1 MKILIA
7 PNAFK
12 GSLAAIEAARAIES
26 GLKRIKGNFEIEV
39 LPVADGGDG
48 LVEAFLSAKIAGRR
62 RARVS
67 DPLGRRIVAGFAY
80 MREKKTAVVEM
91 ALASGLALLKDGERN
106 PMMATSRG
114 TGELILHAVRA
125 GARKVILGIGGS
137 ATCEG
142 GIGALSALG
151 VKFLDKSG
159 RELDAIPENLREIRK
174 LDCSRVDRSVAS
186 LEIQIACD
194 VENPLLG
201 AEGAARVYA
210 PQKGADKAQV
220 LQLEKGLANFARV
233 VEACTGVGIA
243 GMRGAGA
250 AGGVG
255 GAFHAILGARM
266 SKGTDIVFDAL
277 DVERKIRGSDLVFT
291 GEGRID
297 FQTAFGKAPAEI
309 AKIARRH
316 GVRCIALCGS
326 LGDDAGR
333 LHEIGMDAIF
343 PTCRGPASLEYAM
356 RNARRLL
363 ASAAEEAMRAFL
375 AGFIR

>member
-1 MKILIA
+1 
-7 PNAFK
+7 
-12 GSLAAIEAARAIES
+12 
-26 GLKRIKGNFEIEV
+26 
-39 LPVADGGDG
+39 
-48 LVEAFLSAKIAGRR
+48 
-62 RARVS
+62 
-67 DPLGRRIVAGFAY
+67 
-80 MREKKTAVVEM
+80 MREKKTAVMEM

-114 TGELILHAVRA
+114 TGELILHAAHA
-125 GARKVILGIGGS
+125 GAKNIILGIGGS
-137 ATCEG
+137 ATCDG

-151 VKFLDKSG
+151 VRFMDKSG
-159 RELDAIPENLREIRK
+159 RELDAFPGSLSEIRRIDLSR
-174 LDCSRVDRSVAS
+174 LDRELMS

-220 LQLEKGLANFARV
+220 LQLEKGLANFARA
-233 VEACTGVGIA
+233 VELCTGVGIA

-250 AGGVG
+250 AGGIG
-255 GAFHAILGARM
+255 GAFYAILGARM
-266 SKGTDIVFDAL
+266 RKGTDIIFDAL

-316 GVRCIALCGS
+316 GVPCIALCGS
-326 LGDDAGR
+326 LGDDVGS
-333 LHEIGMDAIF
+333 LHEIGIDAAF
-343 PTCRGPASLEYAM
+343 PICRGPASLEYAM
-356 RNARRLL
+356 RNAHGLL

-375 AGFIR
+375 AGFTR